1 MSVASLQALPAS
13 LAMQKGEESAGVG
26 VHVCLSARVCLRGR
40 EQGGSKNGGLIG
52 CPKAPQ
58 ESGRHRSPWE
68 QFEPAGFQGL
78 GSRQLAVL
86 PKILHG
92 LC

>member
-52 CPKAPQ
+52 CPKAP
-58 ESGRHRSPWE
+58 
-68 QFEPAGFQGL
+68 
-78 GSRQLAVL
+78 
-86 PKILHG
+86 
-92 LC
+92 